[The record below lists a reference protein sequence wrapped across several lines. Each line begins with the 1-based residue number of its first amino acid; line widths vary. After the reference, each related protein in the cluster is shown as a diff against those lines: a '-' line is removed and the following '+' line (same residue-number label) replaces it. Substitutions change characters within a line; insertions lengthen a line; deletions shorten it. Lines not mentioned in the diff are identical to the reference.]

1 MTVTSTFG
9 TKGEKAN
16 ARHYKV
22 DAPPG
27 SPGEHA
33 AVSRP
38 SIKNVLVIDV
48 GGTTVKILASGQT
61 ESRSF
66 QSGPTLTPSRMASRV
81 KKLAADWPYDAIR
94 PSPLIQV
101 KLRAIV

>member
-1 MTVTSTFG
+1 MSG
-9 TKGEKAN
+9 TKREKAD
-16 ARHYKV
+16 ARRHK
-22 DAPPG
+22 AAATRG
-27 SPGEHA
+27 SWAQHPA
-33 AVSRP
+33 ASRS

-48 GGTTVKILASGQT
+48 GGTSVKILASGQT